1 MIIKSTIVL
10 VVLFIIVSVSV
21 YVYVYSVIQ
30 KNKIVQATQI
40 CDSYGGQCIDISK
53 VKCNGKL
60 LTGMC
65 TGSSNIKCCV
75 PQLCTKY
82 KCLESPGGDRIAN
95 NAELTKE
102 NSVSV
107 QAPDI
112 NISKVVMHKDAAA
125 AYLDLIKSARKDGI
139 KAPLLAILSGYRSD
153 ATQKIIWKNK
163 LESLKKSHP
172 DWTTDQLEREARK
185 WVAPPGF
192 SNHRSGRTM
201 DVKLLESG
209 PGDVKS
215 SEIERMRKTN
225 AWIWLDKNAKYFG
238 FYPYTAEPWHWEY
251 NPFCC

>member
-1 MIIKSTIVL
+1 MISSILLLAI
-10 VVLFIIVSVSV
+10 FIIVIVIV
-21 YVYVYSVIQ
+21 IVYSLIQ
-30 KNKIVQATQI
+30 KNKNIKPTGVSET

-65 TGSSNIKCCV
+65 TGSNIKCCV

-163 LESLKKSHP
+163 LASLKKSHP

-201 DVKLLESG
+201 DVKLFESG
-209 PGDVKS
+209 PGDISS
-215 SEIERMRKTN
+215 SEIKRMKKTN

-238 FYPYTAEPWHWEY
+238 FYPYTTEPWHWEY